1 MQFHFMRHFSC
12 FSLFTCFQLSPPS
25 FPHFSGRTKA
35 TCWIHNLSTLVF
47 TCLYI
52 RFFKLYRELFDC
64 FHFSSPSTA
73 TTKYKAIL
81 RKCFIPP
88 FRKSIIYP
96 SSPRIE
102 KPFFDL
108 LTLYA
113 FYIFYYAWSAMCDF
127 FLQEFKET
135 LHFRFL
141 FFLVRGVCQK
151 AIQKTLQIHIFVYNT
166 VGIFQRY
173 TKLPAFSEVIL

>member
-12 FSLFTCFQLSPPS
+12 FLLFTCFQLSPPS

-52 RFFKLYRELFDC
+52 RFFK
-64 FHFSSPSTA
+64 
-73 TTKYKAIL
+73 AIL

-102 KPFFDL
+102 KPFFYL

-113 FYIFYYAWSAMCDF
+113 FYIFYYAWSAMCDS

-135 LHFRFL
+135 LHFRFS
-141 FFLVRGVCQK
+141 FFLVRGVRVKKQFK
-151 AIQKTLQIHIFVYNT
+151 KHYKYIFLYIIQLVYSKDIQNY
-166 VGIFQRY
+166 Q
-173 TKLPAFSEVIL
+173 LFSEVIL

>member
-12 FSLFTCFQLSPPS
+12 FLLFTCFQLSPPS

-88 FRKSIIYP
+88 PLVSRNPFSIFLLFMHFTYSIMHDQLCAIP
-96 SSPRIE
+96 FCKNSK
-102 KPFFDL
+102 KPC
-108 LTLYA
+108 
-113 FYIFYYAWSAMCDF
+113 IFA
-127 FLQEFKET
+127 
-135 LHFRFL
+135 FRFSW
-141 FFLVRGVCQK
+141 FAVCVSK
-151 AIQKTLQIHIFVYNT
+151 SNSKNT
-166 VGIFQRY
+166 TNTYFCI
-173 TKLPAFSEVIL
+173 